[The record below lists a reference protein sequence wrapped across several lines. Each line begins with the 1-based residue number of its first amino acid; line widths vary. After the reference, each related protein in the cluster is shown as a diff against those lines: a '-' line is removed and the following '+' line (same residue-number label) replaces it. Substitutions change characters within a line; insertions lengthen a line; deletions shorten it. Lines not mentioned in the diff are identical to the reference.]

1 MDSNTATWK
10 ATTEGN
16 LSRVSPLTLLASRP
30 GSPPAQEDSRPQLR
44 RVASCPPN
52 FVVKPPRFPF
62 PTHPISPPQLSY
74 KITPTPPTLSGRS
87 ARVAA
92 ASDEERKDKHEGSNG
107 EGHRQAADPPA
118 APRPRGGAEPRLS
131 GHLRENAPS
140 SVPPS
145 LTLVRSGSIRA
156 CCSDRALSGTPDPR
170 LTDWRF
176 VYGYVAGER
185 VRGGG
190 QRGVPPEAGLRRR
203 RRHRRVSGFSFMC

>member
-1 MDSNTATWK
+1 VDSNTATWK

-170 LTDWRF
+170 LTD
-176 VYGYVAGER
+176 
-185 VRGGG
+185 
-190 QRGVPPEAGLRRR
+190 
-203 RRHRRVSGFSFMC
+203 